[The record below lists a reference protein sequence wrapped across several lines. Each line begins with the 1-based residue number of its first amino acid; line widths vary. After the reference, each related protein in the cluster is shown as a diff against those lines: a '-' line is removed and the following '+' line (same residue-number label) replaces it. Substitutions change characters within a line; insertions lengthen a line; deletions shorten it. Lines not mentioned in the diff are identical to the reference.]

1 MGRTSD
7 ARERLVESG
16 SELMHERG
24 YTAVGVSELC
34 EAAEVKKGS
43 FYYFF
48 PSKVDLA
55 LAVIDRHSTTSKQ
68 ALDQLASGD
77 EPPLKRLADY
87 AEGLRELHVEVYES
101 CGQVLGCPI
110 GNLGLEM
117 STQEPALGERL
128 RQVFDHYVASFETV
142 LDEAVDRGDLAPLDA
157 HQTAC
162 SILALA
168 EGSVMLA
175 KMKNDPEVLGSL
187 KRDVFR
193 LIGADS
199 PVVA

>member
-1 MGRTSD
+1 
-7 ARERLVESG
+7 
-16 SELMHERG
+16 MHERG

-34 EAAEVKKGS
+34 EAAGVKKGS

-55 LAVIDRHSTTSKQ
+55 LAVIDRVSTTSKL
-68 ALDQLASGD
+68 AMDQLTSGD
-77 EPPLKRLADY
+77 GLPLERLSAY
-87 AEGLRELHVEVYES
+87 AESVHETHVEVYES

-117 STQEPALGERL
+117 STQEPALRERL
-128 RQVFDHYVASFETV
+128 RQVFDHNVESLESV
-142 LDEAVDRGDLAPLDA
+142 LDEAVDREDLPALDT
-157 HQTAC
+157 HQAAC
-162 SILALA
+162 SILALV

-193 LIGADS
+193 LIGAES
-199 PVVA
+199 PVEA

>member
-1 MGRTSD
+1 
-7 ARERLVESG
+7 
-16 SELMHERG
+16 MHERG

-34 EAAEVKKGS
+34 EAAGVKKGS

-55 LAVIDRHSTTSKQ
+55 LAVIDRHSATSE
-68 ALDQLASGD
+68 AAMDQLASGD
-77 EPPLKRLADY
+77 GPPLERLAGY
-87 AEGLRELHVEVYES
+87 AESIRESQVELHES

-117 STQEPALGERL
+117 STQEPAMRERL
-128 RQVFDHYVASFETV
+128 RQVFDRNVESFDAV
-142 LDEAVDRGDLAPLDA
+142 LGEAVDRGDLASLDTHRA
-157 HQTAC
+157 AC
-162 SILALA
+162 SILALI

-175 KMKNDPEVLGSL
+175 KMKNDPEVLRYL
-187 KRDVFR
+187 RRDVFR

-199 PVVA
+199 PVDE